1 MRLDLPVASRGSA
14 FEWVEEAAEERIEGG
29 ERRLE
34 SSLNNWTI
42 IGRFAVQP
50 RFRKMAACLLHL
62 VNYSIVLERNF
73 ICPIFCLCNFL
84 LFTNDDTLLLFM
96 QLDTERQVL
105 SVQQKWK
112 EMRKEKGELSLTD
125 KYNSIVIEMDIIFI
139 ILFFALRMNLPNRN
153 V

>member
-1 MRLDLPVASRGSA
+1 
-14 FEWVEEAAEERIEGG
+14 
-29 ERRLE
+29 
-34 SSLNNWTI
+34 
-42 IGRFAVQP
+42 
-50 RFRKMAACLLHL
+50 
-62 VNYSIVLERNF
+62 
-73 ICPIFCLCNFL
+73 
-84 LFTNDDTLLLFM
+84 M